1 MLKKTVSLRDLA
13 PAGDIK
19 STSDRDSSH
28 GDSREECDIPSTS
41 LTAKTPVLCI
51 KKSAMGNDIHSEAK
65 SEKQS
70 GECPMDTCVEQDKAL
85 QVEKTITRY
94 GRESKPVNRYGI

>member
-1 MLKKTVSLRDLA
+1 
-13 PAGDIK
+13 
-19 STSDRDSSH
+19 
-28 GDSREECDIPSTS
+28 
-41 LTAKTPVLCI
+41 
-51 KKSAMGNDIHSEAK
+51 MGNDIHSEAK